1 VPRDDHRPRLS
12 EAFVDRL
19 HRQSGA
25 ARWTV
30 SLERFGAVLEASVA
44 KSFGG
49 KDASTRDLERFAA
62 SLHLEDLALACAC
75 ADGNAAAWDH
85 FVAEQRP
92 ILYRAADALDPSG
105 ALREA
110 ADSLYGELYG
120 LTERDGERRSLFVY
134 YHGRSSLATWL
145 RAILA
150 QRQIDRIR
158 SVKRFEPLD
167 DDPPLAAVASG
178 MQDPDR
184 PRYLALVRRTLRDV
198 LSALTGRDRLR
209 LGLYYGQ
216 RLTLAQIGRIVGEHE
231 ATVSRQLAKVRKEI
245 AVQVERRLLAGG
257 LDRAAVSACFEY
269 AAGESGALQLG
280 EMLSVAADGKNA
292 GSDRST

>member
-12 EAFVDRL
+12 GALVDRL

-25 ARWTV
+25 ERWTV
-30 SLERFGAVLEASVA
+30 SIDRFGATLEASVA
-44 KSFGG
+44 KAFAG
-49 KDASTRDLERFAA
+49 KDAGARDYERYAT

-85 FVAEQRP
+85 FVAQQRP
-92 ILYRAADALDPSG
+92 VLYRAADALDPSG
-105 ALREA
+105 GAREI

-150 QRQIDRIR
+150 QRKIDRVR

-167 DDPPLAAVASG
+167 DEPSIAAVDSG
-178 MQDPDR
+178 APDPNR
-184 PRYLALVRRTLRDV
+184 PRYLALVRLALRDV
-198 LSALTGRDRLR
+198 LSALAARDRLR

-216 RLTLAQIGRIVGEHE
+216 KLTLAQIGRILGEHE
-231 ATVSRQLAKVRKEI
+231 ATVSRQLAKVRREI
-245 AVQVERRLLAGG
+245 GTQVEQRLLAGG
-257 LDRAAVSACFEY
+257 LDRAAIAACFEY
-269 AAGESGALQLG
+269 AIDESGALELG
-280 EMLSVAADGKNA
+280 EMLSVAADGKNP
-292 GSDRST
+292 GTDRST